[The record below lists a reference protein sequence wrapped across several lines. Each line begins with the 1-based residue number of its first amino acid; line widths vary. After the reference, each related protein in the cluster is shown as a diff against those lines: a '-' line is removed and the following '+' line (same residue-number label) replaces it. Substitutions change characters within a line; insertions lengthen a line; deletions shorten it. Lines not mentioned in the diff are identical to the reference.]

1 MNIIKITIKELMEMM
16 NIPENKEEYLDAWV
30 HIVLNGFLWD
40 EFNLKINELSQS
52 YKVKIEGRREEQ
64 KIKINKIQYDDYGLV
79 LKNYKYEI
87 DVQEYIDKLMN
98 FIRSTKNKEDFKKI
112 YKEQYNF
119 VDIEPPMSFI
129 NYIIRESKKRKY
141 EYIETEHRNNESKNR
156 KKTTNNSKNKKYEL
170 LDCIKIYQKKI
181 GERKKYE
188 ITCESW
194 QVRGYFR
201 HLKSGKVIWVK
212 PFTKGKNKD
221 NKNKKEYK
229 LRSKE
234 NENI

>member
-1 MNIIKITIKELMEMM
+1 MNIIKITIKELIEMM

-129 NYIIRESKKRKY
+129 NYMIRESKKRKY
-141 EYIETEHRNNESKNR
+141 EY
-156 KKTTNNSKNKKYEL
+156 
-170 LDCIKIYQKKI
+170 
-181 GERKKYE
+181 
-188 ITCESW
+188 
-194 QVRGYFR
+194 V
-201 HLKSGKVIWVK
+201 
-212 PFTKGKNKD
+212 
-221 NKNKKEYK
+221 
-229 LRSKE
+229 
-234 NENI
+234 